1 MIVAARE
8 RRSPRFLRGPAPARP
23 APAAVF
29 EGRFG
34 LFALHRQDETAQKD
48 FARIDG
54 ELGTVW
60 ESRRGSFKP
69 FPAAHV
75 IHPYLDAILR
85 LRREH
90 GINPAAV
97 ARIVLPIAPYISADR
112 ASRRPRSAGRAPIS
126 IAASACSARSTR
138 RTVRT
143 LPARHS
149 RSTAGGRRRDRRS
162 HAKRSTSSERTDRI
176 ILMQSEAGPRQRC
189 CLHGQA
195 RPIYHLHK
203 YRTVRR
209 QRWPDRAGHWEVGSV
224 CPTMSSRPSLPPAPS
239 SVDPEMTSRPGATRA
254 PGAARTTAQHALPV
268 EVPL

>member
-1 MIVAARE
+1 M
-8 RRSPRFLRGPAPARP
+8 
-23 APAAVF
+23 F

-97 ARIVLPIAPYISADR
+97 ARIVLPIAPYILPIVCEPA
-112 ASRRPRSAGRAPIS
+112 AEKRRPRSDFHCRVSMQCTLDEALHGAGDY
-126 IAASACSARSTR
+126 R
-138 RTVRT
+138 RGT
-143 LPARHS
+143 P
-149 RSTAGGRRRDRRS
+149 GRRRADGDVTGARMPS
-162 HAKRSTSSERTDRI
+162 ALLPASAQTESS
-176 ILMQSEAGPRQRC
+176 
-189 CLHGQA
+189 
-195 RPIYHLHK
+195 
-203 YRTVRR
+203 
-209 QRWPDRAGHWEVGSV
+209 
-224 CPTMSSRPSLPPAPS
+224 
-239 SVDPEMTSRPGATRA
+239 
-254 PGAARTTAQHALPV
+254 
-268 EVPL
+268 

>member
-1 MIVAARE
+1 M
-8 RRSPRFLRGPAPARP
+8 
-23 APAAVF
+23 F

-138 RTVRT
+138 RCTRGGSART
-143 LPARHS
+143 P
-149 RSTAGGRRRDRRS
+149 
-162 HAKRSTSSERTDRI
+162 TDR
-176 ILMQSEAGPRQRC
+176 PRS
-189 CLHGQA
+189 GA
-195 RPIYHLHK
+195 SK
-203 YRTVRR
+203 S
-209 QRWPDRAGHWEVGSV
+209 SV
-224 CPTMSSRPSLPPAPS
+224 SPTWSKSSRIDALAASKGLAHADAVTRYLADRQPSGRFINPENVAALVAFLCSPA
-239 SVDPEMTSRPGATRA
+239 GADIT
-254 PGAARTTAQHALPV
+254 GAALPV
-268 EVPL
+268 DGGRTAT